1 MSDKVVLISG
11 ATGKQGGA
19 VARSLAGKGFKLRGL
34 TRKPGGDAAKE
45 LAALGVE
52 IVQGDLD
59 DAASLKSALAGA
71 WGAFGVQNTWEAG
84 VEREE
89 EQGKRFAALA
99 KEVGVSH
106 FVYTSVGSADEKTGI
121 PHFDNKSRV
130 EDTVRSL
137 SFASHVILRPV
148 FFMENVV
155 SPWFLQGDKVMA
167 GLKPTT
173 KVQMVAVE
181 DIGRIGAAAFLRASE
196 LNRREIELAGDSV
209 DMPTATKSIAAALGK
224 NLEFVSLPIEAVRQH
239 SQDMALMLEW
249 FERTG
254 YSADISALDKEF
266 GPMLRFEA
274 WVRKYVKP

>member
-19 VARSLAGKGFKLRGL
+19 VARALAGKGFKLRGL
-34 TRKPGGDAAKE
+34 TRKPDGDAAKA

-52 IVQGDLD
+52 LVQGDLD
-59 DAASLKSALAGA
+59 DAASLKQALAGA
-71 WGAFGVQNTWEAG
+71 WGAYGVQNTWEAG

-89 EQGKRFAALA
+89 EQGKRFATLA
-99 KEVGVSH
+99 KEAGVAH
-106 FVYTSVGSADEKTGI
+106 FVYASVGSADEKTGI

-130 EDTVRSL
+130 EDTVRAL
-137 SFASHVILRPV
+137 SFGSHVILRPV

-181 DIGRIGAAAFLRASE
+181 DIGCIGAAAFVRASE
-196 LNRREIELAGDSV
+196 LNRREIDLAGDSV

-224 NLEFVSLPIEAVRQH
+224 DLEFVSLPLEAVRQH
-239 SQDMALMLEW
+239 SEDMALMLDW

-254 YSADISALDKEF
+254 YSADVPALDKEF